1 MKKLIKS
8 AIFVAMFSVLAIV
21 VFPVAAQI
29 KTVDCGEFG
38 IACGTTAADL
48 KLRIQTIVNICLSLV
63 GVIAG
68 AMIVYGGFL
77 YVVSGVDEGNAKKGK
92 QIIIY
97 AVIGLIIIGLATT
110 IVNFIMGPPS
120 DELKTRI
127 VIIVNTFLG
136 LVGVIAGAMI
146 IWGGF
151 LYVTSGVD
159 EDNAKKGKQIVTYAV
174 VGLIIIGLSVA
185 IVNFVVGP
193 PRSSGSGTANPTKP
207 PTK

>member
-8 AIFVAMFSVLAIV
+8 AIFVAMFSVLAII

-48 KLRIQTIVNICLSLV
+48 KLRIQTIVNIFLSLV

-77 YVVSGVDEGNAKKGK
+77 YVISGADEGNAKRGK

-97 AVIGLIIIGLATT
+97 AVIGLIILTATWAVYVFILNWLGIG
-110 IVNFIMGPPS
+110 
-120 DELKTRI
+120 
-127 VIIVNTFLG
+127 
-136 LVGVIAGAMI
+136 
-146 IWGGF
+146 
-151 LYVTSGVD
+151 
-159 EDNAKKGKQIVTYAV
+159 
-174 VGLIIIGLSVA
+174 
-185 IVNFVVGP
+185 
-193 PRSSGSGTANPTKP
+193 SGSGDRLEIEFPTL
-207 PTK
+207 